1 MVDGMNALERAG
13 LVLILAVILAACAP
27 LTPEQTAALEAQQRE
42 YALECQQR
50 GGLFMSGSCVSR
62 SGGG

>member
-1 MVDGMNALERAG
+1 MNAIARAVA
-13 LVLILAVILAACAP
+13 VLIFAAVLPGCAP

-62 SGGG
+62 SGGR